1 MWEIVPVRS
10 NFAHSAVLRIE
21 ENIKI
26 LEKIFSLSALSE
38 NFFVCMAASML
49 KVYSTHIQSLNKQRL
64 MVLHPFHRI
73 EGTEKIY

>member
-1 MWEIVPVRS
+1 MIVRKKVWETVPVRS

-49 KVYSTHIQSLNKQRL
+49 KV
-64 MVLHPFHRI
+64 
-73 EGTEKIY
+73 